1 MDGDAHAGDWH
12 RQVSLLGLGEI
23 DDFRARGAD
32 VDFGAFGENL
42 VAEGFRFKELPIG
55 TRLRVGDVFLE
66 ITQIGKECHS
76 HCQIYHQVGDCIM
89 PREGVFA
96 RVLHGGWVTVGDE
109 LELTTEK
116 IPLDAAVLTA
126 SDKGARGEREDR
138 SGAAIREML
147 TEAGYAVAGHGV
159 VPDEK
164 EEIARELTLWSDR
177 GVALVL
183 TTGGTGFSVR
193 DVTPEATRSV
203 IERETPGI
211 PEAMRAL
218 SMQITHRAMLT
229 RAAAG
234 IRKRTLIVNLPGSEK
249 AVRECLGFILSELRH
264 GIEILRGDT
273 GECAR

>member
-1 MDGDAHAGDWH
+1 M
-12 RQVSLLGLGEI
+12 
-23 DDFRARGAD
+23 
-32 VDFGAFGENL
+32 
-42 VAEGFRFKELPIG
+42 
-55 TRLRVGDVFLE
+55 
-66 ITQIGKECHS
+66 
-76 HCQIYHQVGDCIM
+76 
-89 PREGVFA
+89 
-96 RVLHGGWVTVGDE
+96 
-109 LELTTEK
+109 
-116 IPLDAAVLTA
+116 
-126 SDKGARGEREDR
+126 
-138 SGAAIREML
+138 
-147 TEAGYAVAGHGV
+147 
-159 VPDEK
+159 PDEK

-249 AVRECLGFILSELRH
+249 AVRECLGFILPELRH